1 MTLAY
6 QFYFSLIWT
15 PVLLA
20 APTAIVLLV
29 WGLTQYDEAARL
41 WVGVGVAAI
50 LLMVVIFMFTH
61 GPRLKVR
68 AGAWPAWC
76 RGDHTP
82 TTETELRD
90 AVKAIK
96 SKHNGRLPTIVG
108 SGWGFFLYRK
118 GAPGPRIFTHNFT
131 GRHSVEGET
140 RWKAGTT
147 IVQLT
152 KELLKKGLV
161 LETFPT
167 MDYITLGGWFAP
179 GCHGNGGPASGKS
192 SDCMLDARV
201 LDMTSDTVKTMK
213 YLELRKLFDDPEEA
227 YKHCLIDVQLDA
239 SSLRKNTD
247 VQKKGI
253 LINSSDSVAGQK
265 AALEW
270 LDPLAYLRVIFMGAA
285 RPDYAIGLIW
295 TPVPPDEEENSHRD
309 PHFCSR
315 YCQYTQVDN
324 CSVVCGWH
332 EPMSAYNGITSRYHA
347 NQWMPGILPL
357 ESLAIL
363 CAGYRNFEI
372 FFKIEGG
379 LTDASLYKLVTECID
394 MHQRIGGRTELR
406 NGQTNGIICLD
417 CSLRGNFDQPF
428 RLLYNNFKV
437 RQVALHLG
445 KWHDLPT
452 YPCVKVPVSALY

>member
-6 QFYFSLIWT
+6 QLYFSLIWT

-29 WGLTQYDEAARL
+29 WGLTQYEEAARL
-41 WVGVGVAAI
+41 WVGIGVAAI
-50 LLMVVIFMFTH
+50 LLVVVIFMFTH

-76 RGDHTP
+76 SGDYTP
-82 TTETELRD
+82 TTEQELLK

-131 GRHSVEGET
+131 GEFKLEGET

-152 KELLKKGLV
+152 KELLKKKKV
-161 LETFPT
+161 LQTYPT

-192 SDCMLDARV
+192 SDCMRDARV
-201 LDMTSDTVKTMK
+201 LDMTLDKVKKMK
-213 YLELRKLFDDPEEA
+213 YLELRELFDNPDEA
-227 YKHCLIDVQLDA
+227 KNHCLLDI
-239 SSLRKNTD
+239 SLDYSKLKENTD
-247 VQKKGI
+247 LQKKGI
-253 LINSSDSVAGQK
+253 LINSPET
-265 AALEW
+265 AADW
-270 LDPLAYLRVIFMGAA
+270 LIPTAALRVIFMGAA

-295 TPVPPDEEENSHRD
+295 TPMLPDDLENPHRD

-315 YCQYTQVDN
+315 FCQYTQVDN

-332 EPMSAYNGITSRYHA
+332 EPMSEFTGIISRFHA
-347 NQWMPGILPL
+347 NEWMPNILPL
-357 ESLAIL
+357 ESLAVL

-372 FFKIEGG
+372 FFKIKGG
-379 LTDASLYKLVTECID
+379 LTDASLYKLVVECIE
-394 MHQRIGGRTELR
+394 MHQQYGGRTELR
-406 NGQTNGIICLD
+406 NGDPKGIICLD
-417 CSLRGNFDQPF
+417 VSLRGNFDQPF
-428 RLLYNNFKV
+428 HLLSKNFGV
-437 RQVALHLG
+437 QEVALHLG

-452 YPCVKVPVSALY
+452 YPCCRVPVSALY

>member
-6 QFYFSLIWT
+6 QLYFSLIWT

-20 APTAIVLLV
+20 VPTAIVLLV
-29 WGLTQYDEAARL
+29 WGFIQYEEAARL
-41 WVGVGVAAI
+41 WVGIGVAAI
-50 LLMVVIFMFTH
+50 LLAVVIFMFTH

-76 RGDHTP
+76 SGDYTP
-82 TTETELRD
+82 TTEQELLK

-96 SKHNGRLPTIVG
+96 SKHKGRLPTIVG

-131 GRHSVEGET
+131 GRHKVEGET
-140 RWKAGTT
+140 RWRAGTT

-152 KELLKKGLV
+152 KELLKNDLA
-161 LETFPT
+161 LQTYPT

-192 SDCMLDARV
+192 SDCMLDARL
-201 LDMTSDTVKTMK
+201 LDMTSNKVKTVN
-213 YLELRKLFDDPEEA
+213 YLELRKLFDDPQQA

-253 LINSSDSVAGQK
+253 LIDSPA

-285 RPDYAIGLIW
+285 RPNYAIGLIW
-295 TPVPPDEEENSHRD
+295 RPVYDEENTHRD

-315 YCQYTQVDN
+315 YCQYTQIDN

-332 EPMSAYNGITSRYHA
+332 EPMSAFNGITSRFHA

-357 ESLAIL
+357 ESLTVL

-379 LTDASLYKLVTECID
+379 LTDASLFKLVTECIE
-394 MHQRIGGRTELR
+394 MHKLYGGRTELR
-406 NGQTNGIICLD
+406 NGDPNGIVCLD
-417 CSLRGNFDQPF
+417 VSLRGNFDQPF
-428 RLLYNNFKV
+428 HLLHNKFGV

-452 YPCVKVPVSALY
+452 APCEKVWVSALY